1 MCETVVSFT
10 VAGCYIMFHVSSCL
24 FLLFLRLLRPPR
36 TNPKPTMTRATPFVS
51 FPPRRSGNA
60 TARRSRAAWRAPT
73 SSARPWRRSSP
84 GTPRSPRL
92 LGERSAERRAERR
105 AERSAECVKPARV
118 EHGRVWRFCWLSDVV
133 RVRVWSME
141 DDQRGA
147 DRGGFLGAANAAGGV
162 MFESPRASR
171 VARVRLM

>member
-1 MCETVVSFT
+1 MNRILGCLKTTDGLCETVVSFT

-118 EHGRVWRFCWLSDVV
+118 EHGRVWRFVGFPMWFVFGFGAWKTISGGRIGVV
-133 RVRVWSME
+133 FSARQMP
-141 DDQRGA
+141 Q
-147 DRGGFLGAANAAGGV
+147 GG
-162 MFESPRASR
+162 
-171 VARVRLM
+171 